1 MRNII
6 VYGIFF
12 VLLSCSNDKVKNT
25 SLLDYPSTKTMPYV
39 ETIHGTEISDPYRW
53 LEDFTSED
61 AKAWVTKQNAFTKN
75 FITESEIKT
84 AIKEDLS
91 KIWVSDSISTPFKR
105 KDKTFYY
112 FNNGNWQ
119 QSKLMMK
126 ACDDCDEEVLI
137 DPNLF
142 SEDGTVSLGNI
153 SISPN
158 AKFIAYSISDGGSDW
173 RSWKV
178 MEINSKRQLEDTI
191 LWSKFS
197 GAVWEN
203 DNSGFYYQKYDEPK
217 GEALLEVNEAPQ
229 LYFHSIGT
237 KQAEDK
243 LIYQNLDKPRWG
255 FGISVVKDTSYK
267 ILSISE
273 GTDERN
279 RIYIKLDS
287 ESDFVPVIDELKGA
301 YSFISAQKNTL
312 WFYTTENAPN
322 GKIVKLEI
330 NKDKSMIWSD
340 VISETQ
346 DSIRSVN
353 VINNSF
359 AVIYLE
365 DTFSSV
371 SFFELNGT
379 FSHKLIG
386 NFKGSIGGFGGNIED
401 IDTYFSFTN
410 FTTPSQIYKINLI
423 ENSTELFWE
432 ENLSD
437 FKSTDY
443 ISELRFYKSK
453 DGTRIPLHVSYKKDS
468 ELSSKTPILLYG
480 YGGFNISILP
490 RFSKS
495 YLAWMNQGGVV
506 AVANLRGGGE
516 YGEAWH
522 ADGMLFNKQNVFDDF
537 AYAAKYL
544 HRSKLGSPAT
554 TAIQGG
560 SNGGLLVAAT
570 MLQNPSLFAAA
581 IPQVGVLDM
590 LRFNKFTI
598 GWAWES
604 DYGSPEKID
613 EFYNLLAYSPYHN
626 IENGECYP
634 PTLITTSERD
644 DRVVPSHSYKFAA
657 RLQAFQGCEK
667 PILIRIE
674 GRAGHGA
681 GTPKSKRIE
690 QISDVYGFALA
701 SMK

>member
-84 AIKEDLS
+84 AIREDLS

-178 MEINSKRQLEDTI
+178 MEIDSKRQLEDTI

-229 LYFHSIGT
+229 LYFHLIGT

-255 FGISVVKDTSYK
+255 FGISVVKDTAYK

-401 IDTYFSFTN
+401 IETYFSFTN

-544 HRSKLGSPAT
+544 HKSKLGSPVT

>member
-61 AKAWVTKQNAFTKN
+61 AKAWATKQNAFTKN

-255 FGISVVKDTSYK
+255 FGISVVKDTAYK

-371 SFFELNGT
+371 SFFDLNGT
-379 FSHKLIG
+379 FSHKLKG

-657 RLQAFQGCEK
+657 RLQASQGCEK